1 MAHKLLYTLPGSDGR
16 FRGDPGHSLQSQRD
30 SLGEPMNLDHL
41 SHRLRSFRR
50 DLAEL
55 PPGRRRLLVAAL
67 AVSGLLFL
75 AGFSFTGYLW
85 HLARQ
90 FPEAPFS
97 QPSRLYGRA
106 ALLAP
111 GEPLTTTELL
121 EELRHAAYREIDWEI
136 DGKADGKEAA
146 PLRPGTFRRHGN
158 QVEAH
163 IRRFSTPRGESGG
176 APVEVE
182 IRNGRISRLRVAGR
196 PAEAAALEPPLLASF
211 YGPDVNERRPVTLD
225 ELPEHVVRAIL
236 AAEDDGFF
244 THPGISPTGTARALW
259 VNLRG
264 GAVQQGG
271 STITQQLVKNLY
283 LSSERTLQ
291 RKVKEALIAVI
302 LEARYGKR
310 AILEAY
316 LNEIYWGRSGPAN
329 IIGLGAAAHAWFGK
343 DAGELSLAEA
353 ATLAAMIRAPGDYSP
368 VRNAGK
374 VVDRRNWVIQ
384 RMVELGWITPARA
397 ERALRE
403 PLRPDPQPVA
413 ARPLAPYFAHFAAE
427 EARERFGIEEL
438 ADQGYLLF
446 STLGWREQR
455 DAEKAVAQG
464 LSTLEKGWERRR
476 RSAGPL
482 QAALVSVDPR
492 DGAVLAWVGGRDFA
506 KSQFDRVSQA
516 RRQAGSAFKPVIYA
530 AAFREAAASP
540 ATLLRDSPIV
550 VRVST
555 TEWRPQN
562 NDRGFRGW
570 VTVRAALEQSLNIP
584 TVRLAL
590 QVGLPRVIETA
601 RDFGIEGDM
610 EPVPSLALGAFEIT
624 PLEMT
629 QVYATLAN
637 GGTRPSLHGLAAVED
652 RFGEPVLGDDLP
664 APRRVVPPQAS
675 WLVTSIL
682 QGVMDRGTGA
692 GVRRFGIRDPL
703 AGKTGTTNDRR
714 DSWFAGY
721 SPDRVTVVWV
731 GYDDN
736 SETSLSGSRA
746 ALPIWSRFVAAVRP
760 ARGFVPFAP
769 PPGIVQATV
778 DPLTGQLATPYC
790 PYRVTEQFVEWQVP
804 GEPCHLH
811 SPGGTQTW
819 ADVNLNGMPI
829 DPATGQPLAASGW
842 DPAQEYG
849 IDPAGFERPDETG
862 GAIGAGISPAGLG
875 APGQTFPPRPVE
887 IDPGA
892 VDTTEAADGSILIRP
907 SREVTEPAAAP
918 AEEEPPPPPPPP
930 ASTPTPGL
938 APPPLPAPGGA

>member
-1 MAHKLLYTLPGSDGR
+1 MQLIQR
-16 FRGDPGHSLQSQRD
+16 LQSF
-30 SLGEPMNLDHL
+30 
-41 SHRLRSFRR
+41 RS

-55 PPGRRRLLVAAL
+55 PPARRRLLVASL
-67 AVSGLLFL
+67 AVSSLLFL

-106 ALLAP
+106 TLLAP
-111 GEPLTTTELL
+111 DEPLTAAGMV
-121 EELRHAAYREIDWEI
+121 EELRLAGYREVDA
-136 DGKADGKEAA
+136 KQPA
-146 PLRPGTFRRHGN
+146 PLRRGTFRRQGN
-158 QVEAH
+158 RVEVH
-163 IRRFSTPRGESGG
+163 LRPFPTPSGESGG

-182 IRNGRISRLRVAGR
+182 IRNGRIAKLRVAGR
-196 PAEAAALEPPLLASF
+196 PAEAATLEPPLLASF

-225 ELPEHVVRAIL
+225 QLPEHVVRAIL
-236 AAEDDGFF
+236 AAEDNGFF
-244 THPGISPTGTARALW
+244 THPGVSPTGTARALW

-264 GAVQQGG
+264 GEVQQGG

-283 LSSERTLQ
+283 LSRERTIE
-291 RKVKEALIAVI
+291 RKVKEALIAMM

-329 IIGLGAAAHAWFGK
+329 VIGLGAAAHAWFGK
-343 DAGELSLAEA
+343 DAAELSLAEA
-353 ATLAAMIRAPGDYSP
+353 ATLAAMIRAPSDYSP
-368 VRNAGK
+368 VKDAAR
-374 VVDRRNWVIQ
+374 VVDRRNWVIR
-384 RMVELGWITPARA
+384 RMAELGWITPGRA
-397 ERALRE
+397 ERASHE
-403 PLRPDPQPVA
+403 PLHPDPHPVA
-413 ARPLAPYFAHFAAE
+413 ARQLAPYFARFAAG
-427 EARERFGIEEL
+427 EARERFGVEEL
-438 ADQGYLLF
+438 ADEGYVLF

-455 DAEKAVAQG
+455 DAERAVSQG
-464 LSTLEKGWERRR
+464 LSSLEKGWERRQ
-476 RSAGPL
+476 RSKGPL

-506 KSQFDRVSQA
+506 ESQFDRVSQA

-530 AAFREAAASP
+530 AAFREAVASP

-550 VRVST
+550 VRVGT

-590 QVGLPRVIETA
+590 QVGLPQLIETA
-601 RDFGIEGDM
+601 RDFGIQGEM
-610 EPVPSLALGAFEIT
+610 EPVPALALGAFELT

-629 QVYATLAN
+629 QVYATLAS
-637 GGTRPSLHGLAAVED
+637 GGARPSLHGLAAVRD
-652 RFGEPVLGDDLP
+652 RFGEPILGDDLP
-664 APRRVVPPQAS
+664 APRRVIPPQAA

-682 QGVMDRGTGA
+682 QGAMDHGTGA

-736 SETSLSGSRA
+736 SETRLSGSRA
-746 ALPIWSRFVAAVRP
+746 AVPIWSRFVAAVRP
-760 ARGFVPFAP
+760 ARGFVPFAA
-769 PPGIVQATV
+769 PPGIVQVTV
-778 DPLTGQLATPYC
+778 DPLTGQTATPFC
-790 PYRVTEQFVEWQVP
+790 PYRVTEQFAEWQVP
-804 GEPCHLH
+804 SEPCHLH
-811 SPGGTQTW
+811 SPGGLQTW

-829 DPATGQPLAASGW
+829 DPSTGQPLAASGW
-842 DPAQEYG
+842 DPYTYQEEG
-849 IDPAGFERPDETG
+849 DE
-862 GAIGAGISPAGLG
+862 AVEVGISPGGLG
-875 APGQTFPPRPVE
+875 APGQAFPPHPVD

-907 SREVTEPAAAP
+907 SQPPRQEAAP
-918 AEEEPPPPPPPP
+918 APPPP
-930 ASTPTPGL
+930 AEE
-938 APPPLPAPGGA
+938 APPPADLTPRPPLPSPTLPPGEGAPPPSLTPEPVSPPLPSPGGA